1 VTVPPK
7 APITHTIFTSRGLL
21 TGGATKVYAKVL
33 VGTGALLARQGNP
46 IGTPVR
52 VVVAVVSF
60 RHGRGSA
67 LRNPVP
73 DFVLL
78 PDLALV
84 LSALID
90 TEGTASERSFDPM
103 SACKMTGDGPA
114 EPVLKTAART
124 ALSLCRACGD
134 GKREH
139 GGGGERYLPHQYDLS

>member
-1 VTVPPK
+1 VTVPLK

-46 IGTPVR
+46 IGTPVLF
-52 VVVAVVSF
+52 VVAVVSF
-60 RHGRGSA
+60 RYGRGSA
-67 LRNPVP
+67 LWNPVP

-78 PDLALV
+78 SNLALV

-90 TEGTASERSFDPM
+90 PEDTASERSFDPM
-103 SACKMTGDGPA
+103 PACKMAGDDPA

-124 ALSLCRACGD
+124 ALSLGRACGD
-134 GKREH
+134 AK
-139 GGGGERYLPHQYDLS
+139 

>member
-1 VTVPPK
+1 VTIPPK
-7 APITHTIFTSRGLL
+7 APIIHTIFTSRGLL
-21 TGGATKVYAKVL
+21 TGGAATKVYSKVF
-33 VGTGALLARQGNP
+33 VGAGALLARQRNP
-46 IGTPVR
+46 IGTPVL

-60 RHGRGSA
+60 RYGRGSA

-78 PDLALV
+78 SNLALM

-90 TEGTASERSFDPM
+90 TEGTARERSFDPM

-134 GKREH
+134 AK
-139 GGGGERYLPHQYDLS
+139 